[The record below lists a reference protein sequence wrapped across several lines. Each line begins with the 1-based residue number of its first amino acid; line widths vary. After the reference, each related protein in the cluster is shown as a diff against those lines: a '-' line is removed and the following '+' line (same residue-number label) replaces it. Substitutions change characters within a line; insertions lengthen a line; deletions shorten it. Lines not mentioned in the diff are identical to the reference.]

1 LKVKKDMGCGNSRGV
16 HAAQGLSTPEG
27 MRRYEAAQL
36 KMKQKEADDFQKK
49 FGFTQKVQIP
59 GQMPMMGMQ
68 QPMMGMPGQMPMMGM
83 QQPMM
88 GMPGQM
94 PMMGMQQPMMGMP
107 GQMPMM
113 GMQQPITPGQQP
125 YMTPDA
131 YQPKI
136 VEVVVIEQ
144 VNYEQEVQK
153 QPKEEPQEVQKQP
166 KEEPQEVQKQ
176 PKEEQQYEF

>member
-94 PMMGMQQPMMGMP
+94 PMMGMQQP
-107 GQMPMM
+107 
-113 GMQQPITPGQQP
+113 ITPGQQP

-166 KEEPQEVQKQ
+166 KEE
-176 PKEEQQYEF
+176 QQYEF